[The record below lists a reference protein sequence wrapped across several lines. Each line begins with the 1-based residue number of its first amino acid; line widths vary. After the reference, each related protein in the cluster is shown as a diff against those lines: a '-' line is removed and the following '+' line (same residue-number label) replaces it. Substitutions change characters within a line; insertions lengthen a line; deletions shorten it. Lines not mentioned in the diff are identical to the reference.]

1 MFGGLFEDVSEAGV
15 QHLLI
20 SATIQVNLMSRQ
32 FFFFSISVHSGHL
45 SLCVSFA
52 FLVLDK
58 KWSGR
63 HGKLKFIGFSF
74 QIQFIISVLQYSHQ
88 NYHVDLTLIRLICTY
103 LLRMEMR

>member
-32 FFFFSISVHSGHL
+32 FFFFSISVNSGHL

-52 FLVLDK
+52 FLVLD
-58 KWSGR
+58 
-63 HGKLKFIGFSF
+63 FIF
-74 QIQFIISVLQYSHQ
+74 
-88 NYHVDLTLIRLICTY
+88 
-103 LLRMEMR
+103 

>member
-32 FFFFSISVHSGHL
+32 FFFFFSISVNSGHL

-52 FLVLDK
+52 FLVLD
-58 KWSGR
+58 
-63 HGKLKFIGFSF
+63 FIF
-74 QIQFIISVLQYSHQ
+74 
-88 NYHVDLTLIRLICTY
+88 
-103 LLRMEMR
+103 